1 MLLSTERPL
10 SEVHD
15 LAVLDLDG
23 VVYIGP
29 DAVPGAAEGLRAA
42 REAGMHLAYV
52 TNNASRTPQGVA
64 EHLGDLGFEVQEQDV
79 VTSSQAA
86 ARLLREQLPEGATVF
101 ALGGE
106 GLHAAL
112 DAAGLHAT
120 IDPAE
125 PAAAVVQGYGPKV
138 RWRSVI
144 DAAILVKQG
153 LPWVATNADMTF
165 PTANGVGP
173 GNGALVDLVARF
185 SGRHPQVAGKPEPAL
200 FEETRDRIG
209 GQAPVVV
216 GDRIDT
222 DIAGAVRMG
231 WPGLLVMTGVTGVR
245 ELVEV
250 PATTRP
256 GYLAAGLG
264 ALTAAHHAPQ
274 RDGDA
279 WVAER
284 WRAEVTAGRVAVTGS
299 GGADAWWRVLA
310 CAAWTHLDD
319 TGTPVEVGDLRP
331 PR

>member
-1 MLLSTERPL
+1 VLLSTDRPL
-10 SEVHD
+10 NEVHD

-23 VVYIGP
+23 VVYVGP

-42 REAGMHLAYV
+42 RAAGMQLAYV
-52 TNNASRTPQGVA
+52 TNNASRTPEGVA
-64 EHLGDLGFEVQEQDV
+64 EHLVELGFEAQAADV

-86 ARLLREQLPEGATVF
+86 ARLLSEQLPAGSTVF

-112 DAAGLHAT
+112 DAVGLHYT
-120 IDPAE
+120 TDPAE
-125 PAAAVVQGYGPKV
+125 KVAAVVQGYGPKV
-138 RWRSVI
+138 PWRSVI

-153 LPWVATNADMTF
+153 RVWVATNADMTF
-165 PTANGVGP
+165 ATANGVGP

-185 SGRHPQVAGKPEPAL
+185 AERSPQVAGKPETAL

-209 GQAPVVV
+209 GRDPVVV

-231 WPGLLVMTGVTGVR
+231 WPGLLVMTGVTGLR

-250 PATTRP
+250 PPETRP
-256 GYLAAGLG
+256 SYLAAGLG
-264 ALTAAHHAPQ
+264 ALTVPHDAPE
-274 RDGDA
+274 RDQNA
-279 WVAER
+279 WVCDG
-284 WRAEVTAGRVAVTGS
+284 WRADVSGGRIAVTGS
-299 GGADAWWRVLA
+299 GGVDGWWRVLA
-310 CAAWTHLDD
+310 CAAWAHLDD
-319 TGTPVEVGDLRP
+319 TGTPVDLGDVRP